1 MIENF
6 EAFRYSEYDKNFEGS
21 TAVMESIL
29 EEQGRDARTNYDCDD
44 SNSVISH
51 ATTTLSSASRR
62 SAPISSPSRIR
73 EVRKMTEN
81 LKIKDSM
88 SDVGGGRSS
97 TLIERSR
104 SQSSSFRQKKEPT
117 LQTQTLVNRTTV
129 TKSQVSS
136 SAPSSNGSG
145 ASNAGPALPLP
156 FESTLE
162 YGDKKDKPLLKE
174 EHGQIM
180 ARYTRI
186 SLLLRNWNGKCYWAR
201 HKLCCLLLFD
211 SKDDY
216 LKWKVLFDEGEKSK
230 AMRLVKFEL
239 DFDVRSKNS
248 KLKKNIFKYW
258 MGNIKPKKYSAKE
271 DYLHQF
277 KIEKSTQ
284 AGTNVIAAFASRKP
298 EDLNKLRKIIKRC
311 IKRGGV
317 GKDKKKQRIILP
329 KTMVAS
335 SGRVSSQNA
344 TTTPQVTKGRFI
356 TTMYDFDVDDG
367 SSVFSDGI
375 EAPSRVSSVR
385 FGSPRSKSRRL
396 TGIV

>member
-6 EAFRYSEYDKNFEGS
+6 EAFRYSKCDKNFEGS

-29 EEQGRDARTNYDCDD
+29 EEQGRDARTNYDFDD

-51 ATTTLSSASRR
+51 ATTTLSSASRQ

-97 TLIERSR
+97 ALMERSR
-104 SQSSSFRQKKEPT
+104 SQSSSFRQKKEPI

-156 FESTLE
+156 FESTLK

-186 SLLLRNWNGKCYWAR
+186 SLLLRNWNEKCYWAR

-271 DYLHQF
+271 DYL
-277 KIEKSTQ
+277 
-284 AGTNVIAAFASRKP
+284 
-298 EDLNKLRKIIKRC
+298 
-311 IKRGGV
+311 
-317 GKDKKKQRIILP
+317 
-329 KTMVAS
+329 
-335 SGRVSSQNA
+335 
-344 TTTPQVTKGRFI
+344 
-356 TTMYDFDVDDG
+356 
-367 SSVFSDGI
+367 
-375 EAPSRVSSVR
+375 
-385 FGSPRSKSRRL
+385 
-396 TGIV
+396 